1 MNNLGFAACYSK
13 CSYDYDGTS
22 GVGGI
27 VGNDGN
33 SATYSACYWQGTTNC
48 TKGVGNKTTDP
59 SGVTKIGETTWTT
72 AWGEMNNNL
81 TGYEFYTNPDSET
94 YADEPLVLR
103 KKTNE

>member
-1 MNNLGFAACYSK
+1 MGLTACYSK
-13 CSYDYDGTS
+13 CSYGS
-22 GVGGI
+22 GYRIGGI
-27 VGNDGN
+27 AGDASSN
-33 SATYSACYWQGTTNC
+33 AAYIACYYANC

-81 TGYEFYTNPDSET
+81 TGYEFYDNPDSET
-94 YADEPLVLR
+94 SADEPLVLR